1 MLFLLFLLEKFV
13 TNTVAVD
20 VEPRVEKSTVASTS
34 TDVVYDDDW
43 YDQLFD
49 DLHYRRLDKD
59 VQNAAIKWADE
70 FFRDIC
76 GVHKDVEYDFDFEEC
91 DSDGEGYK
99 GDDVPDLMPTDWE
112 RLVMSQGRRNGKGT
126 LVLFL
131 FM

>member
-59 VQNAAIKWADE
+59 VQNAAIK
-70 FFRDIC
+70 
-76 GVHKDVEYDFDFEEC
+76 
-91 DSDGEGYK
+91 
-99 GDDVPDLMPTDWE
+99 
-112 RLVMSQGRRNGKGT
+112 
-126 LVLFL
+126 
-131 FM
+131 